1 MPPWLVEDPLQGT
14 LQPCLACPDACRGKV
29 LDNDA
34 ATLEDA
40 KLEETGFIVVFVS
53 KPKPTEPAKPA
64 APAAPVATTTPPP
77 AAPVSASTPTPVPA
91 SEPAAAA
98 APAAAPTAAD
108 AAIDS
113 ICEMGFERSQ
123 VSRQPMRCGGCFTK
137 TVSV

>member
-1 MPPWLVEDPLQGT
+1 M
-14 LQPCLACPDACRGKV
+14 

-34 ATLEDA
+34 ASLEDA

-53 KPKPTEPAKPA
+53 KPKPTEAAKPA
-64 APAAPVATTTPPP
+64 APAAPVAASTPPP
-77 AAPVSASTPTPVPA
+77 AAPAPASTPTPAPA
-91 SEPAAAA
+91 SEPAAAAAAALA

-123 VSRQPMRCGGCFTK
+123 VSRQPMGCRGYCAK
-137 TVSV
+137 SVSV